1 MSSELNS
8 VDVLL
13 FAAMTPSALARAED
27 AYIADAG
34 AGDDADANA
43 SAARA
48 LAEGRGAIEV
58 LARALEPIPFEKAS
72 PQPASHTEALRHR
85 VVASLSSRAQNVPW
99 ARYGIFAD
107 RIARLFDISID
118 AAHALFAK
126 LDDRPLFHPGP
137 NPGVTYLDVE
147 AGPKCRNAM
156 TVIGR
161 FVPGAHFP
169 HHSHVGEEITFLLDG
184 GYRDTGGEELWRGD
198 ETVMG
203 GGSEHELVVLSGV
216 DCIAAVVAYGGVK
229 IPGFNA

>member
-1 MSSELNS
+1 MSSEPNS

-27 AYIADAG
+27 AYIANAG

-48 LAEGRGAIEV
+48 LAEGREAIEA
-58 LARALEPIPFEKAS
+58 LARALDPIPLESAS
-72 PQPASHTEALRHR
+72 PELASHAEPLRHR
-85 VVASLSSRAQNVPW
+85 VVASLSSRTQNVPW
-99 ARYGIFAD
+99 ARFGIFAD

-137 NPGVTYLDVE
+137 APGITYLDVD
-147 AGPKCRNAM
+147 AGPKRRNAM

-161 FVPGAHFP
+161 LVPGAHFP

-184 GYRDTGGEELWRGD
+184 GYRAGGEELWRGD
-198 ETVMG
+198 ETVMES
-203 GGSEHELVVLSGV
+203 GSDHELVVLDGV

-229 IPGFNA
+229 IPGYNA